1 MTLLSISRP
10 RAMRTPSARNE
21 YSEFLNNFARTAN
34 GYNQSISRVPSVN
47 IIEEPKNFLIRMA
60 VPGYSKN
67 DFSIN
72 IDKDVLTISA
82 NIENGRED
90 VSYLVNEFA
99 KTSFE
104 RRFNLGKSIDTTK
117 IEASYKEGI
126 LEVTLTKR
134 EEAMEKPPRSISVS

>member
-1 MTLLSISRP
+1 
-10 RAMRTPSARNE
+10 
-21 YSEFLNNFARTAN
+21 
-34 GYNQSISRVPSVN
+34 
-47 IIEEPKNFLIRMA
+47 MA

-82 NIENGRED
+82 NVENGRED

-104 RRFNLGKSIDTTK
+104 RRFNLGKSIDTSK